1 MDRRFGMDRKRLR
14 AIILCLLML
23 SMMCAC
29 GGKNKP
35 AAEENP
41 DVQQSAG
48 EEQPAAFTG
57 DLIISAEDAVALIG
71 SDDVIFVDCTGE
83 ADRGTIKG
91 AVATTW
97 QDMCTCSE
105 EYGSAGDDTWG
116 KIPEPEDLSARL
128 GALGLDKNKQ
138 IITLGH
144 TLKGWGEDARIAWE
158 LRAAGYENVRIV
170 DGGIDALFDA
180 GAEKQ
185 SAASDPVP
193 CEVAVDDLDRTH
205 VMETSE
211 LAANFDQYKIVDVR
225 TGDEYNGATKYGE
238 AKGGHIKGAVFVPY
252 LDLFQKNGT
261 LKTNDEITA
270 MFEAQGVNKTDRV
283 VAYCTGGIRSA
294 YVQMVLEMCGYE
306 TTFNYDQSYWNWC
319 VDNEVE

>member
-1 MDRRFGMDRKRLR
+1 
-14 AIILCLLML
+14 
-23 SMMCAC
+23 
-29 GGKNKP
+29 
-35 AAEENP
+35 
-41 DVQQSAG
+41 
-48 EEQPAAFTG
+48 
-57 DLIISAEDAVALIG
+57 
-71 SDDVIFVDCTGE
+71 
-83 ADRGTIKG
+83 
-91 AVATTW
+91 
-97 QDMCTCSE
+97 MCTCSE

-170 DGGIDALFDA
+170 NGGIDALFDA

-193 CEVAVDDLDRTH
+193 CEVTVDDLDKTH

-225 TGDEYNGATKYGE
+225 TDDEYNGATKYGE

-252 LDLFQKNGT
+252 LDLFQKDGT

>member
-1 MDRRFGMDRKRLR
+1 MEKKKIL
-14 AIILCLLML
+14 ALILCLFVMTLMT
-23 SMMCAC
+23 AC
-29 GGKNKP
+29 SSSNEP
-35 AAEENP
+35 AADESQ
-41 DVQQSAG
+41 DVQQTAE
-48 EEQPAAFTG
+48 EEQSEGFTG
-57 DLIISAEDAVALIG
+57 DMIISAEDAAALIG
-71 SDDVIFVDCTGE
+71 NEDVIFVDCTGE
-83 ADRGTIKG
+83 ANKGTVKG

-97 QDMCTCSE
+97 QELCTCSE
-105 EYGSAGDDTWG
+105 EYGNPGDEKWG
-116 KIPEPEDLSARL
+116 KIPEAADLSSRL

-158 LRAAGYENVRIV
+158 LRAAGYKNVKIV

-185 SAASDPVP
+185 SGASDPVP
-193 CEVAVDDLDRTH
+193 CEVTVDSIDMSH

-225 TGDEYNGATKYGE
+225 TDAEYNGATKYGE
-238 AKGGHIKGAVFVPY
+238 ANGGHIKGAVFVPY
-252 LDLFQKNGT
+252 LDFFQEDGT
-261 LKTNDEITA
+261 LKTNDEITEL
-270 MFEAQGVNKTDRV
+270 FESQGVSKTDKV

-294 YVQMVLEMCGYE
+294 YAQIILEMCGFENTY
-306 TTFNYDQSYWNWC
+306 NYDQSYWNWC